1 MTKDS
6 IESNGFI
13 HKKISQYSVKN
24 SDFSTLD
31 IDKITI
37 YELQNRVSKEY
48 YKLENVRTNYLDN
61 TFSHY
66 KLGDKQKEKLEKK
79 ISKKSVKDL
88 NKLINLESEND
99 KFLNKIFGENKIDKI
114 SDFTFLDSLSKEDIK
129 DRLEK
134 LSE

>member
-1 MTKDS
+1 
-6 IESNGFI
+6 
-13 HKKISQYSVKN
+13 
-24 SDFSTLD
+24 LD

-48 YKLENVRTNYLDN
+48 YKLENARTNYLDN

-66 KLGDKQKEKLEKK
+66 KLDDKQKEKLEKE